1 MITKTRVIL
10 QGQDIVDQLNADI
23 PEKINPEIS
32 TAENILQLVGL
43 VLLLVVILVA
53 AYYTS
58 KMIGG
63 VKLGQM
69 KNSNFN
75 VIDTYRI
82 SQNKALQIVKVGNKY
97 LLISI
102 GKDTINYITELE
114 ESEVLIRDD
123 FNKEKQS
130 FKQLLDKLQLMDK
143 RKNSKG

>member
-1 MITKTRVIL
+1 MIIKTGVIL

-23 PEKINPEIS
+23 PDKISPKIS
-32 TAENILQLVGL
+32 TTDNILQLIGL
-43 VLLLVVILVA
+43 VLLLIVILVA

-58 KMIGG
+58 KFIGG

-69 KNSNFN
+69 NTSNFK
-75 VIDTYRI
+75 VIDSYRI
-82 SQNKALQIVKVGNKY
+82 GPNKALQIVKVGNKY

-102 GKDTINYITELE
+102 GKDSINYITELE
-114 ESEVLIRDD
+114 ESEIQIRDG